1 MEQSV
6 QSVLKPGDVIGKYKV
21 VRCLGIGGMG
31 EVHLVYH
38 QQLKAYR
45 ALKLLRTDKVSRGS
59 VSGERFMREAR
70 IASRVQ
76 HPNIVS
82 VMDVE
87 NDPLSGFFYIVME
100 YIDGSNLN
108 DVLQNG
114 PLSEDQAVHIISE
127 VSKGLGAASEV
138 GLVHRDIK
146 PANIMISQAGEV
158 KLADLGIAK
167 ATGDDVGGTLTM
179 DDTMVGTP
187 AYSSPEQCR
196 DAHDVDVR
204 ADIYSLGATLYEMVT
219 GLPPFDGAN
228 AFDTIAHVLDDP
240 PVAPRR
246 LNPKISE
253 GLEKL
258 ILKMLEK
265 DPAARPQ
272 NIAELQELLKP
283 FLATD
288 IPPELKSLIREH
300 VEHEIQARTS
310 TMITA
315 YRKKRRKELF
325 AALAVAAV
333 LLIVFALS
341 FMILNRIYRQKIRK
355 LEEQSA
361 RYRNENNELA
371 IRVSSLKKQ
380 HERSLLES
388 GDAVKKIRELTAE
401 IDRLNKLLAERKTP
415 KMPQSAD
422 KEKKDV
428 PSGAPQTAAK
438 EKKDVPSAAPQ
449 TVVKEKKDVPS
460 AAPQTAAKEKKAV
473 PAAAVPV
480 LPPTPKLTP
489 KEYLAKSSAAM
500 RKLAAMRR
508 GLPPDFQNEQLHA
521 AETLD
526 VAELKRLFG
535 SCGVTFEDLSYLPP
549 GAGVVSFIRSRFRL
563 DHHAEQFYWLGILTC
578 LPIPYNLKSPEWD
591 TQKIHE
597 YLTDCVRNGYC
608 FDPTMMYWKPV
619 SSPVPLENR
628 KLERNYLDIME
639 FILTHPHLFRS
650 RVEVHARLLS
660 PGVFRK
666 TILSRCGF
674 RDFPE
679 WADRLIKK
687 GVFDASASSPFPILD
702 YIYMSIHLK
711 PKITPAD
718 LQLLER
724 LEKQGFQY
732 SLSPGDRKL
741 IKAIR
746 EGDLDKVRQAVRQ
759 DHADVKKEYP
769 FCESVLSFALAETVP
784 SDIRIVRL
792 LLKSGAPVNLHDSRS
807 FYLGP
812 ISGKTPLARAIDR
825 GNPELVKLLIDHK
838 IKLDDI
844 YALQAACRRGNAA
857 MAELLL
863 KNGTRPGSRIAHI
876 ITQNGKRKNFYVN
889 DFLIEALK
897 SKSRDIAM
905 MLIRT
910 EQIDLWDGTSGENPL
925 LIAEADPSLAPVAVL
940 IRQMRSSQS
949 RLLQSKPQS
958 GPRSD
963 SRSGSGS
970 RRSRRTNRR

>member
-21 VRCLGIGGMG
+21 IRCLGIGGMG

-100 YIDGSNLN
+100 YVDGNNLN

-114 PLSEDQAVHIISE
+114 PLSEEQAVHIISE

-228 AFDTIAHVLDDP
+228 AFDTIAHVLNDP
-240 PVAPRR
+240 PVPPRR
-246 LNPKISE
+246 LNPKISA

-265 DPAARPQ
+265 DPASRPQ
-272 NIAELQELLKP
+272 NIAELQEQLKP

-288 IPPELKSLIREH
+288 IPPELKSLIHER

-310 TMITA
+310 TIITA
-315 YRKKRRKELF
+315 YRKKRKKEWL
-325 AALAVAAV
+325 VGAAV
-333 LLIVFALS
+333 TVGLLVVFSL
-341 FMILNRIYRQKIRK
+341 FFTIWNRSCQNKIRK

-361 RYRNENNELA
+361 LYQNENEDLA
-371 IRVSSLKKQ
+371 TQISTMKKQ
-380 HERSLLES
+380 LERSLQEA
-388 GDAVKKIRELTAE
+388 DAAGAAKKIQDLTAE
-401 IDRLNKLLAERKTP
+401 VARLKKLLAERKAK
-415 KMPQSAD
+415 KMSPTAA

-428 PSGAPQTAAK
+428 PSGAEPPTAAK

-449 TVVKEKKDVPS
+449 TAVKEKKDVPS
-460 AAPQTAAKEKKAV
+460 AAAQRLPAV
-473 PAAAVPV
+473 PE
-480 LPPTPKLTP
+480 LTP
-489 KEYLAKSSAAM
+489 KEYGAKFTAAM

-508 GLPPDFQNEQLHA
+508 DPSPDFQNEQLHA

-535 SCGVTFEDLSYLPP
+535 SCGVTFEDLSYLPARAVS
-549 GAGVVSFIRSRFRL
+549 GSFIRSRFRL
-563 DHHAEQFYWLGILTC
+563 DHHAEQFYWLGIPIC

-597 YLTDCVRNGYC
+597 YLADCVRNGYC

-650 RVEVHARLLS
+650 RGEVHARLLS

-746 EGDLDKVRQAVRQ
+746 EGDLDKVRQTVRQ
-759 DHADVKKEYP
+759 DHADVKKVYP
-769 FCESVLSFALAETVP
+769 FCESVLSFALADPV
-784 SDIRIVRL
+784 SFDIQIVRL

-807 FYLGP
+807 FYPGP

-844 YALQAACRRGNAA
+844 YALQAACRRGNAS

-863 KNGTRPGSRIAHI
+863 KNGTPPGSRVAHV
-876 ITQNGKRKNFYVN
+876 ITQKGKRKDFYAN
-889 DFLIEALK
+889 DFLIVALK

-905 MLIRT
+905 MLVQT
-910 EQIDLWDGTSGENPL
+910 DKIDLRERPAGSGDDPL
-925 LIAEADPSLAPVAVL
+925 SISEADPSMVVVAGL
-940 IRQMRSSQS
+940 IRQKRRSQLQLLSQ
-949 RLLQSKPQS
+949 PQS

-963 SRSGSGS
+963 SRSGSRHG
-970 RRSRRTNRR
+970 RKTNRR